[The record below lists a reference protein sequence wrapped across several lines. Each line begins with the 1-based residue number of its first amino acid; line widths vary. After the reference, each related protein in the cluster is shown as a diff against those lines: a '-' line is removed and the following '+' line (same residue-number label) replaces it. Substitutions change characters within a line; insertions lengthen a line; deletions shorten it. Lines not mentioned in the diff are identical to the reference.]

1 VSVPADS
8 PPKIGDR
15 ACEPGATISAVW
27 LTMNP
32 NLGASARAL
41 QDWVLLG
48 KNAGLSIS
56 VVLQHD
62 GDLRR
67 WLQETCVPHV
77 QDPMYWPDRR
87 RVLLSALH
95 ALKLKRWMK
104 KRRVELIHCYEHDLY
119 PFAAALRW
127 LTSLPLVCHI
137 HFAPDRGFAS
147 WAFGGSK
154 RPDAVIWTSRQ
165 QQEDCA
171 DVMAGLVPSNRQ
183 HVIPLGIDVSRF
195 GSHLEERAQFRQRL
209 GIGPDTIVVGMAC
222 ALRARKRIDD
232 FLELMRVVHGQ
243 YTNVVGVL
251 AGGEVPGDEAYAR
264 EVIPRINALE
274 ATGAI
279 RWVGHLEPVEPFL
292 QATDIFVSTSEYET
306 FGMSVLEAM
315 ACGKAVAAY
324 RGGSVYEVVAGT
336 GLIAETGDVAGLL
349 SAVQSLVAS
358 SDLRRDFGIAAKRR
372 VVTAYD
378 PRQSLV
384 QLKHVYESIL

>member
-1 VSVPADS
+1 VS
-8 PPKIGDR
+8 
-15 ACEPGATISAVW
+15 ATISAVW

-32 NLGASARAL
+32 NLGASARSL
-41 QDWVLLG
+41 QDWVLLSEQ
-48 KNAGLSIS
+48 ADLSIS

-62 GDLRR
+62 GDLKR
-67 WLQETCVPHV
+67 WLQETRVPHL

-104 KRRVELIHCYEHDLY
+104 KHGVQVIHCYEHDLY
-119 PFAAALRW
+119 PFAVALRFV
-127 LTSLPLVCHI
+127 TSLPLLCHI

-147 WAFGGSK
+147 WAFGGRK
-154 RPDAVIWTSRQ
+154 QPDAVIWTSHQ

-171 DVMAGLVPSNRQ
+171 SVMADLVPSSKQ

-195 GSHLEERAQFRQRL
+195 GSHVAMRGEFRQRL
-209 GIGPDTIVVGMAC
+209 GIHPDTIVVGMAC

-232 FLELMRVVHGQ
+232 FLEVMRVVHGQ
-243 YTNVVGVL
+243 GANVVGVL

-264 EVIPRINALE
+264 EVTPRIKALE

-279 RWVGHLEPVEPFL
+279 RWVGHLEPVEPFM
-292 QATDIFVSTSEYET
+292 QATDIFLSTSEYET

-324 RGGSVYEVVAGT
+324 RGGSVHEVVADA
-336 GLIAETGDVAGLL
+336 GLIVETGDVAGLL
-349 SAVQSLVAS
+349 SAVQSLVAGG
-358 SDLRRDFGIAAKRR
+358 DLRRDLGVAARRR
-372 VVTAYD
+372 VVTEYD
-378 PRQSLV
+378 PRQSLS
-384 QLKHVYESIL
+384 QLRRVYETVK